1 MFNLGFWIAY
11 GLGFLCGLL
20 VGNPTFRKK
29 FFTSLRRFLAGLSE
43 GAKNL
48 NDSYKRLKGKLD
60 SIRF

>member
-1 MFNLGFWIAY
+1 MFNIGFWITF

-29 FFTSLRRFLAGLSE
+29 FFTSLRGFMVRLSE

-48 NDSYKRLKGKLD
+48 NDSYKKMKLRLLGGQ
-60 SIRF
+60 